1 MSRKRELQKQLGSG
15 YIYERYL
22 DERSLRQLKRQPPE
36 DFSEMVI
43 AALTVGCLRLNAVL
57 YRSDETLIQG
67 YDVLVK
73 DDPASP
79 EWIFYDGISDTASPK
94 EVEML
99 RILDGAAR
107 RHGLSY
113 TESCFTRLDG
123 KVPRKPK
130 PRPKATVWPRVEL
143 SAEKRDDT
151 RQNENA
157 AKRRLCGGVC
167 QDGCG
172 AKSAGV
178 RLRFGCR
185 IKAGG
190 CKCRPPLHSSP
201 QCGLRSGALDILAFS
216 ALGTPV

>member
-22 DERSLRQLKRQPPE
+22 DERSFRQLKRQPPE

-73 DDPASP
+73 DDPSSP

-123 KVPRKPK
+123 KVPPSQSPARKP
-130 PRPKATVWPRVEL
+130 P
-143 SAEKRDDT
+143 
-151 RQNENA
+151 
-157 AKRRLCGGVC
+157 
-167 QDGCG
+167 
-172 AKSAGV
+172 
-178 RLRFGCR
+178 
-185 IKAGG
+185 
-190 CKCRPPLHSSP
+190 
-201 QCGLRSGALDILAFS
+201 CGLVWSFQRRSGTIPAKMKTQQNGGFVGACAKTDAAPNPLAF
-216 ALGTPV
+216 ACDLVAG

>member
-22 DERSLRQLKRQPPE
+22 DERSFRQLKRQPPE

-73 DDPASP
+73 DDPSSP

-130 PRPKATVWPRVEL
+130 PRP
-143 SAEKRDDT
+143 
-151 RQNENA
+151 
-157 AKRRLCGGVC
+157 
-167 QDGCG
+167 
-172 AKSAGV
+172 
-178 RLRFGCR
+178 
-185 IKAGG
+185 
-190 CKCRPPLHSSP
+190 
-201 QCGLRSGALDILAFS
+201 CGLVWSFQRRSGTIPAKMKTQQNGGFVGACAKTDAAPNPLAF
-216 ALGTPV
+216 ACDLVAG

>member
-73 DDPASP
+73 DDPSSP

-130 PRPKATVWPRVEL
+130 PGRA
-143 SAEKRDDT
+143 
-151 RQNENA
+151 ENA
-157 AKRRLCGGVC
+157 AMNCEKSVTERGSKLTFTRTFAESTGDRKSTRLN
-167 QDGCG
+167 
-172 AKSAGV
+172 
-178 RLRFGCR
+178 
-185 IKAGG
+185 
-190 CKCRPPLHSSP
+190 SSH
-201 QCGLRSGALDILAFS
+201 
-216 ALGTPV
+216 

>member
-73 DDPASP
+73 DDPSST

-130 PRPKATVWPRVEL
+130 PRP
-143 SAEKRDDT
+143 
-151 RQNENA
+151 
-157 AKRRLCGGVC
+157 
-167 QDGCG
+167 
-172 AKSAGV
+172 
-178 RLRFGCR
+178 
-185 IKAGG
+185 
-190 CKCRPPLHSSP
+190 
-201 QCGLRSGALDILAFS
+201 
-216 ALGTPV
+216 